1 MEIETRGA
9 ALFSMSILAPT
20 RERYDC
26 GARAVRL
33 RPQTTAGVVSIHLR
47 HADVEKDELR
57 SDLASQLD
65 TTRASIGNMH
75 LVTMKTRQ
83 RCEALR
89 YTLVVVDDEY
99 HQEPEGNGRRC
110 GSDIH
115 LAIDDVASACSS
127 GFAESFRGMSLA
139 RSEKLRGLH
148 SACSGAARN
157 SCLQRSASR
166 TRDQVARPTLT
177 DPQIEFVGFVS
188 PFWRS
193 TI

>member
-9 ALFSMSILAPT
+9 ALFSISILAPA
-20 RERYDC
+20 RERYDYR
-26 GARAVRL
+26 ARAVRL

-99 HQEPEGNGRRC
+99 HQGPERNGRRC

-127 GFAESFRGMSLA
+127 GFAESFRGMSSA
-139 RSEKLRGLH
+139 RSDEVEWIAQRVLR
-148 SACSGAARN
+148 CARN
-157 SCLQRSASR
+157 SCLRRSALR
-166 TRDQVARPTLT
+166 RRAIRLLDR
-177 DPQIEFVGFVS
+177 
-188 PFWRS
+188 R
-193 TI
+193 